1 MSRIQAAAQ
10 AAPTSGTLRVER
22 SGPVATILLDNQP
35 MRNAVTHRM
44 WQQFAPILSELNDD
58 DSIKVV
64 VVRGAGKH
72 FSAGADISALQ
83 EILHDPA
90 TGQSDGGSVTA
101 AETALSRFRKPTI
114 AAIDGYCVGG
124 AWQIAGACDIRLASQ
139 NSIFGI
145 TPAKIGIV
153 YPLSGIRRL
162 VSLVGPATAKFL
174 LFTGDFVTVEE
185 ALRFGLVSRIVE
197 GPSFWNDINQFAEH
211 IASRSQ
217 LSTQAHKELIDAM
230 AGLAPDLPER
240 NDFWQREMA
249 LGTDPG
255 VGISAFLAKETP
267 CFPWRRPGQ
276 LP

>member
-1 MSRIQAAAQ
+1 MTKIQAAAG
-10 AAPTSGTLRVER
+10 ATSTSGTLRVER

-35 MRNAVTHRM
+35 MRNAVTHSM
-44 WQQFAPILSELNDD
+44 WQQFSPLLSGLDDD
-58 DSIKVV
+58 DSTKVV
-64 VVRGAGKH
+64 VIRGAGKH

-83 EILHDPA
+83 EILHDPV

-101 AETALSRFRKPTI
+101 AETALSKFRKPTI
-114 AAIDGYCVGG
+114 AAVDGYCVGG
-124 AWQIAGACDIRLASQ
+124 AWQIAGACDIRVASQ
-139 NSIFGI
+139 NAIFGI

-174 LFTGDFVTVEE
+174 LFTGDFVNAEE
-185 ALRFGLVSRIVE
+185 ALRFGLVSRIIE

-217 LSTQAHKELIDAM
+217 FSTQAHKDLVDAM
-230 AGLAPDLPER
+230 AGFAPDLAER

-249 LGTDPG
+249 LGVDSG

-267 CFPWRRPGQ
+267 QFPWHRPQQ
-276 LP
+276 LR